1 MSTEFSPDR
10 LKTARTTLKLSMEDL
25 SILTDRIVSRQSI
38 HSYETE
44 RMKPKATVLNKLAKA
59 LGVSPHYLEG
69 KGMMIDIPAL
79 RYTGSKALTREEI
92 HEIENILAFR
102 AERYIDL
109 EEKNGMLKQF
119 SNPLKSFIISNQ
131 KEADDASKFLRKQWG
146 MGTASITSV
155 YRLLERKGIKLIETT
170 LPQGVLG
177 LSTWCEKK
185 YPLIVMNADK
195 SDTTTERT
203 RFTAIHELGHLL
215 LNIATEC
222 DKERICNQFAGCF
235 LLPKEVMYDE
245 LGSKRDFIT
254 LEEVL
259 DFHLEYGV
267 SVAAIIH
274 QAWDL
279 RIITS
284 EHYNHWFDNIISKNR
299 TEKGWG
305 NYPIKETLSREK
317 RMQAISE
324 QADNDKTSN
333 NNTKVIKYNNQ

>member
-1 MSTEFSPDR
+1 MDKFFSSNR
-10 LKTARTTLKLSMEDL
+10 LRTARIALGLSMEDL
-25 SILTDRIVSRQSI
+25 SMRTNRIVSRQSI
-38 HSYETE
+38 HGYETD
-44 RMKPKATVLNKLAKA
+44 RMRPKAKVLNKLAQA
-59 LGVSPHYLEG
+59 LGVSRDYLEG
-69 KGMMIDIPAL
+69 KGLTIDIPAL
-79 RYTGSKALTREEI
+79 RITTSRILTSEETQ
-92 HEIENILAFR
+92 EIGDILTFR
-102 AERYIDL
+102 AERYIEL
-109 EEKNGMLKQF
+109 EEKTGMLREF
-119 SNPLKSFIISNQ
+119 SNPLKSLMVSNQ
-131 KEADDASKFLRKQWG
+131 KEAEEAATLLRGEWC
-146 MGTASITSV
+146 MGTSSITSV
-155 YRLLERKGIKLIETT
+155 YRLLERKGIKLIEAT

-195 SDTTTERT
+195 TSTTTERT

-215 LNIATEC
+215 LNIAIEC
-222 DKERICNQFAGCF
+222 DKERICNQFAACF
-235 LLPKEVMYDE
+235 LLPKEVMYEE

-305 NYPIKETLSREK
+305 NYPIKETLGREK
-317 RMQAISE
+317 RMHAISE
-324 QADNDKTSN
+324 QTDNDKTSN
-333 NNTKVIKYNNQ
+333 NNTKVIKYSNQ